1 MEIAMIYSELTLL
14 PAYTELLQ
22 LFQNKN
28 FERVI
33 KDCLELFLISLDNK
47 SGIIKRKL
55 KRQPV
60 WNTWIYVLLAV

>member
-1 MEIAMIYSELTLL
+1 MGIAMIYSELTLL
-14 PAYTELLQ
+14 PVYTDLLQ

-28 FERVI
+28 FERVK

-47 SGIIKRKL
+47 SGRIKRKL

-60 WNTWIYVLLAV
+60 WNTWFMFY